1 MRTAALLLVVTMFSS
16 AGCKEV
22 PHEERAAEKGGRVPG
37 EQATAHEGETEN
49 LLRIAPEML
58 RDLRIT
64 TAPAEAR
71 VSGEGVTALGELRV
85 NDDAYAE
92 VGTPVAARVLT
103 VLVGVGDVVQAGQ
116 PLVELRS
123 VELGKARAEY
133 LRAQARAQLT
143 SRVLQR
149 KRGLAAERIVP
160 QRELQEAEAEALAAA
175 AELAAAAAGLKA
187 LGVGENDV
195 REGDAASAELVLR
208 APIAGTVIDR
218 TVVRGQMADPAS
230 PLLRVADL
238 SRLWLIAHAFE
249 RDAVRIQV
257 GAAARASFPAL
268 PGQTFAGTVAM
279 VGKQVD
285 VSSRTVPVRIEIAN
299 DGDVLR
305 PGMSATARLPLGDAG
320 GSIVAVPTAALQHRA
335 DGWCVFIPRADGSFE
350 IRPVGRGRDL
360 GGEVEVVNGLQAGE
374 TVVVD
379 GAFLLRAE
387 AERARGAGE
396 HHDH

>member
-1 MRTAALLLVVTMFSS
+1 
-16 AGCKEV
+16 
-22 PHEERAAEKGGRVPG
+22 
-37 EQATAHEGETEN
+37 
-49 LLRIAPEML
+49 ML
-58 RDLRIT
+58 HDLRIT
-64 TAPAEAR
+64 TALAEAR
-71 VSGEGVTALGELRV
+71 PSGEGVTALGELRV
-85 NDDAYAE
+85 NEDAYAE
-92 VGTPVAARVLT
+92 VGAPVAARVLK
-103 VLVGVGDVVQAGQ
+103 VLVGAGDVVQAGQ
-116 PLVELRS
+116 ALVELRS
-123 VELGKARAEY
+123 VELGRARADY
-133 LRAQARAQLT
+133 LRARARAQLT

-160 QRELQEAEAEALAAA
+160 QRELQEAEADALVAV
-175 AELAAAAAGLKA
+175 AELQAAAAGLNA
-187 LGVGENDV
+187 LGVAEDDM
-195 REGDAASAELVLR
+195 REGQTAHAELVLR
-208 APIAGTVIDR
+208 SPIAGTVIDR

-249 RDAVRIQV
+249 RDAVRIHL
-257 GAAARASFPAL
+257 GTTARASFPAL
-268 PGQTFAGTVAM
+268 PGQTFSGTVAL

-305 PGMSATARLPLGDAG
+305 PGMSATARVPLDDTG
-320 GSIVAVPTAALQHRA
+320 GPIVEVPTAALQRRA

-374 TVVVD
+374 IVVVD

-387 AERARGAGE
+387 AERARGEGE

>member
-1 MRTAALLLVVTMFSS
+1 MRTALLLLMVTVCVS
-16 AGCKEV
+16 AGCTEA
-22 PHEERAAEKGGRVPG
+22 PHEERAAEKRERAAG
-37 EQATAHEGETEN
+37 EPATAHDAKMEN
-49 LLRIAPEML
+49 LLRIAPDML

-92 VGTPVAARVLT
+92 VGAPVAARVLK
-103 VLVGVGDVVQAGQ
+103 VIVGVGDVVQAGQ

-123 VELGKARAEY
+123 VELGKARADY
-133 LRAQARAQLT
+133 RRAQARAQLT

-149 KRGLAAERIVP
+149 KRALAAERIVP
-160 QRELQEAEAEALAAA
+160 QRELQDAEADAVAAA
-175 AELAAAAAGLKA
+175 AELAAAEAGLKA
-187 LGVGENDV
+187 LGITEHDA

-208 APIAGTVIDR
+208 SPIAGTVIDR

-257 GAAARASFPAL
+257 GAAARATFPAL
-268 PGQTFAGTVAM
+268 PGQTFAGTVAL

-299 DGDVLR
+299 DSDVLR
-305 PGMSATARLPLGDAG
+305 PGMSATAQLPLGDAG
-320 GSIVAVPTAALQHRA
+320 GPIVAVPAAALQRRE
-335 DGWCVFIPRADGSFE
+335 DGWCVFIPRADDSFE
-350 IRPVGRGRDL
+350 IRPVGRGLDL
-360 GGEVEVVNGLQAGE
+360 GGEVEVVNGVQAGE

-387 AERARGAGE
+387 AERARGEGE